1 MEFKKLLMGVAAST
15 LLLGAC
21 GNVENHEDS
30 DKNRMIQIKN
40 NMIKIRNLMMTKT
53 ITQIMI
59 IQKM

>member
-30 DKNRMIQIKN
+30 DKKSNDPDKEQHDKDKKSNDDKDN
-40 NMIKIRNLMMTKT
+40 NSK
-53 ITQIMI
+53 
-59 IQKM
+59 